1 MLCLLLLEMVM
12 SVVVFSFLARFED
25 FAIFPTE
32 QMRCVLYRIR
42 NTAVSIGPFRVGFGM
57 LEPLV

>member
-1 MLCLLLLEMVM
+1 MYI
-12 SVVVFSFLARFED
+12 VVFSFLARFED
-25 FAIFPTE
+25 LAFFPRN
-32 QMRCVLYRIR
+32 RCSAFLYRIR

>member
-1 MLCLLLLEMVM
+1 MVM

-32 QMRCVLYRIR
+32 QMQCVLYRIR
-42 NTAVSIGPFRVGFGM
+42 DTAVSIGPFRVGFGM